1 VNGEVNGEVNVE
13 VREPSME
20 HYLEEPSAPASANVF
35 YAPKTPAS
43 APIPEPVHVNGGVNG
58 EVNDEVK
65 GEVNVE
71 VKGEVNV
78 EVKGEVNVELKGKVN
93 GDSREREI
101 IQETSWPLLPLVSKP
116 VCPPFCVATFLDTH
130 ICALWILR
138 QMLAR

>member
-78 EVKGEVNVELKGKVN
+78 ELKGKVN